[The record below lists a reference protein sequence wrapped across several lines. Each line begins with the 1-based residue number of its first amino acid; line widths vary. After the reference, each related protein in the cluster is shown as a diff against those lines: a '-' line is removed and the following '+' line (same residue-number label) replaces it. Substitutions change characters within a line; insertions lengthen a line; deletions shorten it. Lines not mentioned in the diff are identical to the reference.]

1 MVSQSTPS
9 SDLSSLYCGLS
20 LPVPGHSNGGEER
33 KTPECFFESNE
44 NKMSKHLRETGLFT
58 SCPHETTAGVG
69 PGEFSQLNMSLCT
82 LFIPGCQTFRDERHY
97 ISLNFYSKITPLCPS
112 YKSKTITISLR

>member
-1 MVSQSTPS
+1 MVSQSRPS

-33 KTPECFFESNE
+33 KTPECFSESNE

-69 PGEFSQLNMSLCT
+69 PGEFS
-82 LFIPGCQTFRDERHY
+82 
-97 ISLNFYSKITPLCPS
+97 
-112 YKSKTITISLR
+112 